1 MASEASEGE
10 ADATMYGEGRC
21 RYTCRQLCPEG
32 TSYHATE
39 GKDKS
44 EWKCDLIQ
52 PSSHGS
58 DLKEWRG
65 GYRLGSLIQ
74 ILTSAYA
81 EGKTTERVTI
91 VRDYIDQVTNFHP
104 RVNRVQATTWIGVF
118 RKLCDLEACLRCE
131 NASDGSL
138 HLQTTDDV
146 TKTCMDDGCKMYSYT
161 CKR

>member
-1 MASEASEGE
+1 MSPSSALTWWLCAFCL
-10 ADATMYGEGRC
+10 AATPSCHIRPEC
-21 RYTCRQLCPEG
+21 AAEKCPAG

-91 VRDYIDQVTNFHP
+91 VRDYIDQVTNFH
-104 RVNRVQATTWIGVF
+104 
-118 RKLCDLEACLRCE
+118 
-131 NASDGSL
+131 
-138 HLQTTDDV
+138 
-146 TKTCMDDGCKMYSYT
+146 
-161 CKR
+161 